1 MVVTMNNYLT
11 HHAYKNFT
19 ISECYGKFPILNFKE
34 GIMYL
39 SNSELMSYSE
49 EKLKD
54 CIIIYDE
61 IDRCFLDS
69 IAHISNINGIS
80 TLKYPPLI
88 LK

>member
-1 MVVTMNNYLT
+1 
-11 HHAYKNFT
+11 
-19 ISECYGKFPILNFKE
+19 
-34 GIMYL
+34 MYL

-61 IDRCFLDS
+61 IDRCFIDS
-69 IAHISNINGIS
+69 IAHISNINGIK